1 MSGEFPAVAA
11 TNQNVNNSSAFAE
24 ALERAR
30 QVSLKE
36 ITILILITVNRY
48 LPNRNTSFNHDR
60 LTLWFSLDRY
70 TYELLIFVHDI
81 LIRTFHRYKNKP
93 D

>member
-30 QVSLKE
+30 QVSGKTE
-36 ITILILITVNRY
+36 
-48 LPNRNTSFNHDR
+48 
-60 LTLWFSLDRY
+60 
-70 TYELLIFVHDI
+70 
-81 LIRTFHRYKNKP
+81 
-93 D
+93 